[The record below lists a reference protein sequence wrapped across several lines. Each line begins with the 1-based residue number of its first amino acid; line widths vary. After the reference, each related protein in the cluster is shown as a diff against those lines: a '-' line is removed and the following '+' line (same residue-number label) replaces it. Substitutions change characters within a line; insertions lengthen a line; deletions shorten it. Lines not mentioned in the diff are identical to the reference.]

1 MDALLMRTLGTIYLS
16 ILSVALTAEQ
26 RERATEMLF
35 EMADRS
41 TTPEADRA
49 ILLTIAESAVN
60 RERSIPPPPPR
71 PRLTLVGGAA

>member
-26 RERATEMLF
+26 RERATAMLF
-35 EMADRS
+35 EMAERS

-49 ILLTIAESAVN
+49 ILLTIAKSAVN
-60 RERSIPPPPPR
+60 REKAII
-71 PRLTLVGGAA
+71 RLLLSDRV

>member
-1 MDALLMRTLGTIYLS
+1 
-16 ILSVALTAEQ
+16 VALTAEQ
-26 RERATEMLF
+26 RERATAMLF
-35 EMADRS
+35 EMAERS

-60 RERSIPPPPPR
+60 REKAIIPPAPQR